1 MNLKER
7 GMTIGDLVIIL
18 IIILATTI
26 LVKSLNKDKKTIQN
40 HINQEKVFYKKI
52 LLSKMHL
59 TNLSL

>member
-40 HINQEKVFYKKI
+40 HINHEKVFYKKI